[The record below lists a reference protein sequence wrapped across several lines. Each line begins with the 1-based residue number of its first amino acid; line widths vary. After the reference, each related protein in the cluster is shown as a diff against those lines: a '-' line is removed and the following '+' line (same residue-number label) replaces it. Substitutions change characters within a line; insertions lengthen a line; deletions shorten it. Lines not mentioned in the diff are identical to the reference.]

1 MATFRKMIMG
11 TRMSDRGVTVMEL
24 MVAVVIAGV
33 LSALAIPRFSL
44 EVERINF
51 KSSSRDVLSNLREAR
66 SMAIAQ
72 REPHGVYFNSSNG
85 EYTLFQDK
93 VISVPPAFDQ
103 GDSVLSV
110 DTVPGKNSSVGSS
123 FINNV
128 VIFQNNGS
136 ASESGAIYI
145 VAMNDGGS
153 TNVAQF
159 DLLASTGSS
168 HISFME
174 TY

>member
-1 MATFRKMIMG
+1 MTKIRKMILR
-11 TRMSDRGVTVMEL
+11 TWMSDRGVTVMEL
-24 MVAVVIAGV
+24 MIAVVIAGI

-51 KSSSRDVLSNLREAR
+51 KSSSRDLLSNLREAR
-66 SMAIAQ
+66 SLSIAQ
-72 REPHGVYFNSSNG
+72 RVPHGVFFNTSSG

-93 VISVPPAFDQ
+93 IISVPPAFDD

-110 DTVPGKNSSVGSS
+110 DTVPGNFAFVGSS

-136 ASESGAIYI
+136 ASESGMIYC

-153 TNVAQF
+153 TNVAMF

-168 HISFME
+168 HISYLE
-174 TY
+174 SY